1 MHLISDCGSAI
12 VCLQSEYVVEMYIGH
27 LEKAQNFN
35 YKVEMENARNERF
48 PDSSERIFP
57 LETIYRVQFAP
68 VGQL

>member
-1 MHLISDCGSAI
+1 M
-12 VCLQSEYVVEMYIGH
+12 GH

-48 PDSSERIFP
+48 PESSERIFS